1 MKTIGLIGG
10 TSWESSIEYYRI
22 LNETVKERL
31 GGLHSAKCIMH
42 SVEFQEVVDL
52 MQAGDWDS
60 ITGWFQRIAEAL
72 KSEGADFLVICSNT
86 LNQTASDIEKKTGLP
101 VLGIADAVAATIQM
115 LGMKKVGFLGTK
127 YAMEGDYYRNTLQ
140 DKYDIE
146 QLIPEKEDREA
157 IDAIIF
163 QELCLGVIKQSSRDK
178 VLGII
183 SKLQTQGAEG
193 IILGCTEI
201 PLLIKQEDVGIP
213 VFDTL
218 AIHAVASVDMAME

>member
-60 ITGWFQRIAEAL
+60 ITRLFQSIAEAL
-72 KSEGADFLVICSNT
+72 KSNGADFLVICSNT
-86 LNQTASDIEKKTGLP
+86 LNQTASDIEKVTGMP
-101 VLGIADAVAATIQM
+101 VLGIADAVAVRIRS

-127 YAMEGDYYRNTLQ
+127 YAMEGDYYKNALQ
-140 DKYDIE
+140 DKYGIE
-146 QLIPEKEDREA
+146 QLIPEKEDRET

-163 QELCLGVIKQSSRDK
+163 QELCLGIIKRSSKDT

-183 SKLQTQGAEG
+183 SKLQEKGAEG